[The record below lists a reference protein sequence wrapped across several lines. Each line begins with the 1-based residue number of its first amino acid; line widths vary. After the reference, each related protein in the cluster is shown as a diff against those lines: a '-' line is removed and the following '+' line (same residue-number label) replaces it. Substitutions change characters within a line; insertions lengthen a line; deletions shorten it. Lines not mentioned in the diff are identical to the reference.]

1 MSDSRRSSLAK
12 LMATENISV
21 EHKNIPT
28 AYFNTKDRVLGLPI
42 WKNASKDVY
51 DLLVGHEVSHA
62 LYTPVNWID
71 GIESIDP
78 SNFNAVKSYINV
90 VEDARIEK
98 LIKRKFPGLRKNMFK
113 GYAELLERDFFGTNG
128 RELTSYKLIDR
139 LNLHFKVGSHV
150 SIPFSDDE
158 MKIVK
163 RIESLDSFEDV
174 ISCVRDIYNGEKSDT
189 DTHMPDDTSDTEPSD
204 ETGDPSDESSNESN
218 SSDDTEFEDGPESES
233 SEDIEDEETTQEN
246 YNDSNSSGDVE
257 ESETQNAFDDALD
270 SERDT
275 YSDDYVYASIPF
287 VDSSPYIVDIKTVNT
302 QITSRNL
309 NLWDDTLS
317 QYTLEFKKF
326 VKDSTKTVN
335 YLAKEFEMKKNA
347 EQYARANTSKTG
359 VIDTNKLHSY
369 RFNDDVF
376 RRVTSLPGGKNHGLL
391 MFVDWSGS
399 MSNDMGNTIRQTMIL
414 AMFCRKVSIPFDVY
428 SFTSVNNQSEEVDR
442 SIESLQPGNISISP
456 NLRFRHYMTS
466 DMRNKEFNETLFNM
480 FVLSKLFESRYA
492 YSSCFGLDQLGSTPL
507 NEAIIVAD
515 DIYAKF
521 QQKHRL
527 EKVNVIFLTDGQSD
541 GSYVV
546 RDEDDENFRSFRLGW
561 YSRRDETPTN
571 YIVDPKTKKSIGVL
585 TNSSITDALIRHF
598 AERNN
603 TNVIG
608 FFISEKSLRNA
619 IDLHINPDN
628 TLRYEEMTNIK
639 KQWRKE
645 KCLVIDHRGYS
656 KFFIIMGGKNLNADN
671 SEFDVA
677 SDASKAK
684 IRNAFKKHLT
694 SKLGNKVIL
703 NSFID
708 VIS

>member
-369 RFNDDVF
+369 KFNDDVF
-376 RRVTSLPGGKNHGLL
+376 RRVTSLPGGKSHGLL

-399 MSNDMGNTIRQTMIL
+399 MSNHMSNTIRQTMIL
-414 AMFCRKVSIPFDVY
+414 AMFCRKVNIPFDVY
-428 SFTSVNNQSEEVDR
+428 SFTDGNSGEREDVVPDLKPGDINFSSDL
-442 SIESLQPGNISISP
+442 SL
-456 NLRFRHYMTS
+456 RHYLTS
-466 DMRNKEFNETLFNM
+466 DMRTKEFNDTLFHM
-480 FVLSKLFESRYA
+480 FYLSLKFTTEYYWGGMGYDA
-492 YSSCFGLDQLGSTPL
+492 MGSTPL

-515 DIYAKF
+515 DVYTKF
-521 QQKHRL
+521 KTKHRL
-527 EKVNVIFLTDGQSD
+527 EKVNVVFLTDGAANTNRTVYD
-541 GSYVV
+541 P
-546 RDEDDENFRSFRLGW
+546 DDEYGSKNMQLGW
-561 YSRRDETPTN
+561 YHSQNSEPNTFV
-571 YIVDPKTKKSIGVL
+571 VDPKTKNSIGIVTDSSL
-585 TNSSITDALIRHF
+585 TDSLLRHF
-598 AERNN
+598 GDRHS

-608 FFISEKSLRNA
+608 MFISDANLRPV
-619 IDLHINPDN
+619 IELHINPEN
-628 TLRYEEMTNIK
+628 SKSYEEMTDINK
-639 KQWRKE
+639 SWRKE
-645 KCLVIDHRGYS
+645 RCLVVDHRGYS
-656 KFFIIMGGKNLNADN
+656 KFFVIKGGKKLTTDADD
-671 SEFDVA
+671 FVVA

-694 SKLGNKVIL
+694 SKLGNKIIL

-708 VIS
+708 IIS